1 MIQKEIQICLNAITN
16 DDFISEYSQFH
27 DSELLNVEMVANV
40 CDWCVDY
47 YREFEKAPRK
57 NIQKIFIN
65 KISGLSEEVQ
75 EQTKDFL
82 SNLSDKYEKLSVV
95 EDVDFEI
102 KEAVEHLQRNRLKQ
116 TAMSITDSLDNIERA
131 KEIVENHTNITLESN
146 KVLDFFEDDEA
157 IESAFR
163 NVTEPLLKYSGAF
176 GQMFNE
182 FLTKG
187 ALVGIMAP
195 EKRGKTF
202 FTINILLQALKYMN
216 NVVYFGVGDM
226 SKEQMLIRICIT
238 LAQKSN
244 KVKYCK
250 SIKYP
255 IKACYIDDII
265 EVVYDQMD
273 EVEPLT
279 YEESIKVR
287 NLFKELIGNTNF
299 KLKCYPTDSVTVSEL
314 KAVCKEWKRKEGFI
328 ADVVIIDYADILLPE
343 KGNTEFRHQ
352 ENSKW
357 KALRNWSLD
366 EELNLPLVITPTQTD
381 ADSVKVETL
390 SRSNF
395 SEDKRKFSHA
405 TMFLGLNQTEEEKKK
420 KVMRA
425 NTVLAR
431 EGDFIESDCCT
442 MLQCLA
448 RGQFMIESFWKS
460 TDENLVF

>member
-1 MIQKEIQICLNAITN
+1 MQVKKIMIQKEIQICLNAITN

-216 NVVYFGVGDM
+216 NVVYF
-226 SKEQMLIRICIT
+226 RC
-238 LAQKSN
+238 
-244 KVKYCK
+244 
-250 SIKYP
+250 
-255 IKACYIDDII
+255 
-265 EVVYDQMD
+265 
-273 EVEPLT
+273 
-279 YEESIKVR
+279 
-287 NLFKELIGNTNF
+287 
-299 KLKCYPTDSVTVSEL
+299 
-314 KAVCKEWKRKEGFI
+314 W
-328 ADVVIIDYADILLPE
+328 
-343 KGNTEFRHQ
+343 
-352 ENSKW
+352 
-357 KALRNWSLD
+357 
-366 EELNLPLVITPTQTD
+366 
-381 ADSVKVETL
+381 
-390 SRSNF
+390 
-395 SEDKRKFSHA
+395 
-405 TMFLGLNQTEEEKKK
+405 
-420 KVMRA
+420 
-425 NTVLAR
+425 
-431 EGDFIESDCCT
+431 
-442 MLQCLA
+442 
-448 RGQFMIESFWKS
+448 
-460 TDENLVF
+460 